1 MMKKYFKKSLSFIF
15 VLLFFF
21 SAIAVNSRVFAEE
34 DFKTG
39 DVVAYGSYPQSKVTD
54 SDLVSELEKLVDTAS
69 WKSYD
74 FYEGTGSTNSAEK
87 AELAKYQD
95 IIYGGSKYRAVLI
108 IKQRPEETGGKSMPG
123 IMQDNNGYLPS
134 NIYFFRFDKIKWVVL
149 DPDAGL
155 VISLD
160 SLDSQPFFLR
170 YISGGDNTI
179 SFNGGTTFVADYAAS
194 YIREWLNKDFFK
206 TAFYGDLPKGIFE
219 KRIVTYGITPDKLPD
234 FELNATTVTDKI
246 YLPSYDDVI
255 LHDYGFTTLEEYEA
269 IRENNRKKLY
279 SETFAERF
287 ADSSDYAKAMGIN
300 CKDAFGLAQSTVPGI
315 WLLRNASSQTGVWLV
330 NKTGLLGS
338 QHGVRTDTGIRPEIT
353 VDLSKVNK
361 SYINYE
367 IDGKTY
373 SVDSVTDIQK
383 PERDGYTFVEW
394 DDDALTDPE
403 GDDIWINPVWQKN
416 KRTLTF
422 NSGDGLFENSVK
434 EINSDVFFGER
445 LSSPSLPVKNGY
457 LFDGWNDGSKTYSVD
472 EIASMTMPDKNLT
485 FTAVYKPCKDTPYSL
500 EIYEEN
506 LNGEL
511 ILTDSKQLSAE
522 TDSTVNANQ
531 SEKTGFYI
539 DTENSVLSKTVS
551 ADGSTKLKVVYL
563 RNSYKISF
571 NFNDGVTAG
580 IPEAEYK
587 YGSPMPQHNIP
598 ERKGYSTTG
607 WNAPEIVCEN
617 KEYKLEWTAN
627 TYLLH
632 YETADGTPIEDKY
645 YKYGESLPKAPENAE
660 RRGYTFAGW
669 DKITPETMPY
679 NDLVIT
685 ALWEPVIYNIKWF
698 VDGKELYSQQA
709 KIGDA
714 VVTPRS
720 PYKKGYTFTGWDN
733 KIPLYVDNTDLTFN
747 AEFTLNPV
755 TVKINTPSITTV
767 KYGDILVLS
776 ASTSELPENVKLVW
790 KASNGDFALSPNGKE
805 CKCRAEQ
812 KGLTSITVTPTL
824 DGEVLKDADGKTV
837 SAEIKLTAK
846 CGFFQKLVSFFKDI
860 FKVNR
865 EIR

>member
-1 MMKKYFKKSLSFIF
+1 MMKKCFKKSLSFIF
-15 VLLFFF
+15 VLLLVF
-21 SAIAVNSRVFAEE
+21 SSVTVSNLAFAE
-34 DFKTG
+34 DTFKTG
-39 DVVAYGSYPQSKVTD
+39 DIVTYGSYPQSVVTD
-54 SDLVSELEKLVDTAS
+54 SAVLTALGQLVDGKKWIT
-69 WKSYD
+69 YD
-74 FYEGTGSTNSAEK
+74 FYEGTGSTDSAEK

-95 IIYGGSKYRAVLI
+95 IIYGGSKYRAVSI
-108 IKQRPEETGGKSMPG
+108 IKQRPQETGAKSIPG
-123 IMQDNNGYLPS
+123 LMQDNNGYLPS

-160 SLDSQPFFLR
+160 CLDSQPFFLR

-179 SFNGGTTFVADYAAS
+179 SFNGGTTFAADYAAS
-194 YIREWLNKDFFK
+194 YIREWLNNDFFN
-206 TAFYGDLPKGIFE
+206 TAFYGDLPKNISE
-219 KRIVTYGITPDKLPD
+219 KRIVTYGITPEKLPD
-234 FELNATTVTDKI
+234 FDHNATTVTDKI

-255 LHDYGFTTLEEYEA
+255 SHDYGFTTIEEYEV
-269 IRENNRKKLY
+269 IRNNQKKIY
-279 SETFAERF
+279 SEAFEERF
-287 ADSSDYAKAMGIN
+287 AAPSDYAKAMGIN
-300 CKDAFGLAQSTVPGI
+300 CNDIFGLAQSTVPGI
-315 WLLRNASSQTGVWLV
+315 WLLRNASTQTGVWLV

-338 QHGVRTDTGIRPEIT
+338 QHGIGTDTGIRPEIS

-373 SVDSVTDIQK
+373 SVSSVSDITT
-383 PERDGYTFVEW
+383 PERDGYTFVKW
-394 DDDALTDPE
+394 DEAAPGNPE
-403 GDDIWINPVWQKN
+403 GDDIWITPVWKKN
-416 KRTLTF
+416 QHTLTF
-422 NSGDGLFENSVK
+422 NSGDGSFENSVK
-434 EINSDVFFGER
+434 EIKSDVFFGET

-457 LFDGWNDGSKTYSVD
+457 LCDGWNDGKKTYTVD

-485 FTAVYKPCKDTPYSL
+485 FTAVYKPCRDTPYSL

-506 LNGEL
+506 LDGEL
-511 ILTDSKQLSAE
+511 KLTDSKQLSAE
-522 TDSTVNANQ
+522 TDSTVYANQ

-539 DTENSVLSKTVS
+539 DSENSVLSEKVS
-551 ADGSTKLKVVYL
+551 AGGTTKLKVIYL
-563 RNSYKISF
+563 RKLYKISF

-587 YGSPMPQHNIP
+587 YGTPMPQHNIP

-607 WNAPEIVCEN
+607 WNAPETVCEN

-645 YKYGESLPKAPENAE
+645 YKYGESLPEAPESVD

-698 VDGKELYSQQA
+698 VDGKEFYSQQA

-767 KYGDILVLS
+767 KYGDILILS
-776 ASTSELPENVKLVW
+776 ASTSELPENFKLVW

-824 DGEVLKDADGKTV
+824 DGEVLKDAEGKTV

-846 CGFFQKLVSFFKDI
+846 CGFFQKLVSFFKDL